1 MGATDAEIQAEIAG
15 LASRLDSVTTQA
27 DLDAL
32 QNDITT
38 RLDTLENNL
47 NTSIDNAKQEVIDDV
62 TEQLEALGKTDEEIK
77 NAIDGISEQLDSVTT
92 QEDLDA
98 LQNTITTQLDT
109 ISGQITDIDKRVAEL
124 QGQGKDQTEALTQA
138 IAEAKQEVIDDLTTK
153 LDALGKSD
161 EEIKNAIDG
170 ISEQLDSV
178 TTQEDLDA
186 LQNTITTQLDR
197 IEDNQ
202 GTISGQV
209 TNLEDQIIAR
219 IDALEAQNVD
229 RDIAVTLAIE
239 DLAGQLGV
247 DVDTILAQL
256 DTNQQGVLDRFDV
269 QDDTNQ
275 ENYQGVLDRFDEQDV
290 TNQGYYNDIISEFEL
305 QEQINQENFQQ
316 ASAANTLNNL
326 IGIAGSPPR
335 THTSTTPDPIRI
347 NYQYDVFGDNI
358 FATDQQAALFGSPYG
373 KGQTLE
379 QQEIATRGVPIGGR
393 VGFGGFTGAAGG
405 VVKNDFNDEIA
416 RIMSFGDS

>member
-1 MGATDAEIQAEIAG
+1 
-15 LASRLDSVTTQA
+15 
-27 DLDAL
+27 
-32 QNDITT
+32 
-38 RLDTLENNL
+38 
-47 NTSIDNAKQEVIDDV
+47 
-62 TEQLEALGKTDEEIK
+62 LGKTDEEIK
-77 NAIDGISEQLDSVTT
+77 TAIDGISEQLDSVTT

-98 LQNTITTQLDT
+98 LKNDITTQLGT

-138 IAEAKQEVIDDLTTK
+138 IEEAKQEVIADVTK
-153 LDALGKSD
+153 QLKALGKSD

-170 ISEQLDSV
+170 ISGQLESV
-178 TTQEDLDA
+178 TTKEDLA
-186 LQNTITTQLDR
+186 LLQNDITGQLTDL
-197 IEDNQ
+197 ESNL
-202 GTISGQV
+202 TGQV

-219 IDALEAQNVD
+219 IDALENQNVD

-256 DTNQQGVLDRFDV
+256 DTNQQDVLNRFDV

-290 TNQGYYNDIISEFEL
+290 TNEGYYDDVITGQGEIISELEL
-305 QEQINQENFQQ
+305 QEQINKENFQRTN
-316 ASAANTLNNL
+316 AANVINGL
-326 IGIAGSPPR
+326 IGVGGMPPR
-335 THTSTTPDPIRI
+335 VHTSTTPDPMRI

-379 QQEIATRGVPIGGR
+379 QQEIATRGVPVGGR

-405 VVKNDFNDEIA
+405 VVKNDLEDRITQ
-416 RIMSFGDS
+416 IMSYGDN